1 MTDRPDL
8 VDPVPED
15 DRIPGGDI
23 PGDDIPDVNDPVEPD
38 DPDVTRNPL

>member
-15 DRIPGGDI
+15 DRI

>member
-15 DRIPGGDI
+15 DRIPD
-23 PGDDIPDVNDPVEPD
+23 DDIPDVPDVNNPLDPD
-38 DPDVTRNPL
+38 DPDVIRRP